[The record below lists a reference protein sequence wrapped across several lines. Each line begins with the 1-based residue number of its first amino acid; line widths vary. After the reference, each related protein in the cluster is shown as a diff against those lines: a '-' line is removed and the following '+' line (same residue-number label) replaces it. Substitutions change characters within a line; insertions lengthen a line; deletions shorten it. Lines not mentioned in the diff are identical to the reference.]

1 MRLTR
6 EGGTRLMP
14 GLKDWPE
21 EFPVEVEGSRQSV
34 MILEGGQYEVRAALE
49 KDPPDT
55 GREVGGVCRT
65 REEKIYWECWYTVW
79 V

>member
-6 EGGTRLMP
+6 EGGTRLMA

-21 EFPVEVEGSRQSV
+21 EFPVEVEGSGEPV
-34 MILEGGQYEVRAALE
+34 MVLEGGQYEVRAALE
-49 KDPPDT
+49 KDSPDT
-55 GREVGGVCRT
+55 GRQVGGVCRT
-65 REEKIYWECWYTVW
+65 REEEIYWECWYTVW